1 MQSENIGEEKF
12 VRNGTAVGKGEE
24 GYIVSLDEEHAYSL
38 NPAAF
43 YVWLLCDGELTVNE
57 IIDKIAKSTGL
68 ERSELEEPVKLIINE
83 LVKVSLL
90 KKA

>member
-1 MQSENIGEEKF
+1 MQAGDIGEEKF
-12 VRNGTAVGKGEE
+12 VRNGTAMGKGDE

-43 YVWLLCDGELTVNE
+43 YVWLLCDGELTVDE
-57 IIDKIAKSTGL
+57 IIDKIAESTGL
-68 ERSELEEPVKLIINE
+68 KRDDLEEPVRLIINE

-90 KKA
+90 KKI

>member
-1 MQSENIGEEKF
+1 MSVENLGEKKPL
-12 VRNGTAVGKGEE
+12 RKGTPVGKGEE
-24 GYIVSLDEEHAYSL
+24 GYIVSLNDEHAYSL

-68 ERSELEEPVKLIINE
+68 ERSELEEPVKYIVNE
-83 LVKVSLL
+83 LVKVNLL
-90 KKA
+90 EYT